1 MNGARLR
8 QTGRG
13 RGRLRLLPSPARA
26 GGLLGLVVALLAGY
40 GLATSAAFAI
50 RQVDVSPL
58 QYTDRAYLVR
68 LLALGEGSNAFGL
81 STAGLAARVEQLPA
95 VLSAGVAVA
104 LPDRLVVTVAE
115 RTPILVWKVG
125 SASFLV
131 DRAGVLFAVVSQA
144 PTVAASL
151 PAVVDGRA
159 ESRVVLGIGSQV
171 DPVDLDAATR
181 LASLK
186 PSDVGSAASA
196 LVVRIT
202 DADGFV
208 VTTSPASWSAVF
220 GTYGPVLRTPDL
232 IPGQVRLLRSLLYGR
247 ERQIARIVLADDQN
261 GTYVPL
267 PSGR

>member
-1 MNGARLR
+1 MTGVRLR
-8 QTGRG
+8 PTDRG
-13 RGRLRLLPSPARA
+13 RGRLRALPTPARA

-58 QYTDRAYLVR
+58 QYTDRAYLIR
-68 LLALGEGSNAFGL
+68 LLAVGDGPNAFEL
-81 STAGLAARVEQLPA
+81 STAGLAARLEQLPA
-95 VLSAGVAVA
+95 VLSAGVAVS

-115 RTPILVWKVG
+115 RTPILVWRVG

-131 DRAGVLFAVVSQA
+131 DREGVLFAVASQA

-151 PAVVDGRA
+151 PAVIDGRA
-159 ESRVVLGIGSQV
+159 ASAVILGIGSQV

-186 PSDVGSAASA
+186 PSDVGSSASA

-208 VTTSPASWSAVF
+208 VTTSPGSWTAVF
-220 GTYGPVLRTPDL
+220 GTYGQVLRTPDL

-247 ERQIARIVLADDQN
+247 ERRIARIVLADAQN